1 MSQAIQQEMVQLF
14 QKELELCRVRAGETV
29 AVLSAGN
36 FLDEYVEPFLTAA
49 RNLGA
54 KTVNVHVP
62 QTKRLSGDTDRLK
75 EFGKNPLS
83 ENPNAMEILKS
94 SDMVVDLLVASFSH
108 EGDAIRAAGARMLLV
123 VEDFDTLR
131 RLFPTPEH
139 RARTEA
145 SFKRLAS
152 ANTFRFTNT
161 IGTDVTYTFGKRYK
175 PLVQYGYT
183 ADRGRW
189 DAWPAGLVANC
200 AENVEG
206 CVVMNEGDMVHFE
219 MLFLPE
225 PIEFEISGGYVRK
238 IKGGKAADEMRRRID
253 SYNDPRAYAISH
265 IGWGTHPAA
274 IWSTS
279 GVGADGRSYYGNVL
293 FSLGPNAEFGGDN
306 DTFCHIDLPM
316 RGCSAWVDGEKII
329 ANGRILPEAM
339 QVPGM

>member
-1 MSQAIQQEMVQLF
+1 MAQATEEEMTQLF
-14 QKELELCRVRAGETV
+14 QKELGLCQVHAGETV

-36 FLDEYVEPFLTAA
+36 FLNEYVEPFLAA
-49 RNLGA
+49 VRNLGDKA
-54 KTVNVHVP
+54 ANVHIA
-62 QTKRLSGDTDRLK
+62 QAKDLSGDADRLK

-83 ENPNAMEILKS
+83 ENPKAMEILKS

-108 EGDAIRAAGARMLLV
+108 EGDAIREAGARMLLV
-123 VEDFDTLR
+123 VEDFDTLK
-131 RLFPTPEH
+131 RLFPTPQH

-145 SFKRLAS
+145 SFERLAS
-152 ANTFRFTNT
+152 AKSFRFTNT
-161 IGTDVTYTFGKRYK
+161 IGTDVTYTFGHRYK
-175 PLVQYGYT
+175 PLIQYGYT
-183 ADRGRW
+183 AHRGRW

-206 CVVMNEGDMVHFE
+206 RVVMNEGDMVHFE
-219 MLFLPE
+219 MVFLPE
-225 PIEFEISGGYVRK
+225 PIEFEIADGYVRR

-274 IWSTS
+274 IWSTK

-306 DTFCHIDLPM
+306 DTLCHIDLPM
-316 RGCSAWVDGEKII
+316 RGCSAWIDGEKII